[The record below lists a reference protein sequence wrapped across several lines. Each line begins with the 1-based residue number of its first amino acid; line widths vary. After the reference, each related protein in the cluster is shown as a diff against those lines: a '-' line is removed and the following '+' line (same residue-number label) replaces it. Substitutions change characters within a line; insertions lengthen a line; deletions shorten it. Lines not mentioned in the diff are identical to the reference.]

1 MRVDIYSDFVLKDIL
16 QSYSSIQFSE
26 CIRDVGDIQLSF
38 TDGEVY
44 RNISVAEDILVVEN
58 NAYLAENKHKTDS
71 KDLRKYEITGRH
83 ITAILSWRCVKGFEV
98 PVGESYENACIRLVQ
113 ENFISTTD
121 KKRTI
126 PNFTFKRLG
135 LSQKNT
141 VKRIYEANDCLS
153 ILKFISK
160 LGGFGFRLE
169 YDIQEKKLVFCCVPV
184 SDKSSTVIFGDK
196 FNNISETDIYEE
208 TSDYKNVAYLY
219 NEQTETEEESYTA
232 YGETESEG
240 LFRREYVEKG
250 SSVEDLMEGL
260 KEKSKTTGAE
270 FVILNSEQYRYNK
283 DYFLGDT
290 VLLTDTDS
298 GLSLAKPIEK
308 VTHFYEKTYEM
319 EITYGDAIPTI
330 FTKK

>member
-1 MRVDIYSDFVLKDIL
+1 MRVDIYSDFTLKDIL

-38 TDGEVY
+38 TDNEVY
-44 RNISVAEDILVVEN
+44 KNIKVTEDVLVVGN

-83 ITAILSWRCVKGFEV
+83 ITSVLSWRCVKGFEV
-98 PVGESYENACIRLVQ
+98 PVGETYEDACIRLIQ
-113 ENFISTTD
+113 GNFISPTD

-169 YDIQEKKLVFCCVPV
+169 YDIQGKKLVFCCVPV
-184 SDKSSTVIFGDK
+184 SDRSSTVIFGDK

-219 NEQTETEEESYTA
+219 TEQT
-232 YGETESEG
+232 ETESEG
-240 LFRREYVEKG
+240 LLRREYVEKG
-250 SSVEDLMEGL
+250 SSVEDLLEGL

-270 FVILNSEQYRYNK
+270 FVILNSEQYQYNK

-298 GLSLAKPIEK
+298 GLALAKPIEK

>member
-1 MRVDIYSDFVLKDIL
+1 MRVDIYSDFTLKDIL

-38 TDGEVY
+38 TDNEVY
-44 RNISVAEDILVVEN
+44 KNIKVTEDVLVVGN

-83 ITAILSWRCVKGFEV
+83 ITSVLSWRCVKGFEV
-98 PVGESYENACIRLVQ
+98 PVGETYEDACIRLVQ
-113 ENFISTTD
+113 ENFISPPD

-126 PNFTFKRLG
+126 PNFTFKRLE

-160 LGGFGFRLE
+160 LGGFGFWLE

-184 SDKSSTVIFGDK
+184 SDRSSTVIFGDK
-196 FNNISETDIYEE
+196 FNNISETDIYKE

-219 NEQTETEEESYTA
+219 TEPTETEEESYTA
-232 YGETESEG
+232 YGETDAEG
-240 LFRREYVEKG
+240 LLRREYVEKG
-250 SSVEDLMEGL
+250 SFVEDLLEGL

-270 FVILNSEQYRYNK
+270 FVILNSE
-283 DYFLGDT
+283 
-290 VLLTDTDS
+290 
-298 GLSLAKPIEK
+298 
-308 VTHFYEKTYEM
+308 
-319 EITYGDAIPTI
+319 
-330 FTKK
+330 

>member
-26 CIRDVGDIQLSF
+26 CIRDAGDIQLSF
-38 TDGEVY
+38 TDSEVY
-44 RNISVAEDILVVEN
+44 RNISVTEDVLVVGN

-83 ITAILSWRCVKGFEV
+83 ITSVLSWRCVKGFEV
-98 PVGESYENACIRLVQ
+98 PVGETYEDACIRLVQ
-113 ENFISTTD
+113 ENFISPPD

-160 LGGFGFRLE
+160 LGGFGFWLE

-184 SDKSSTVIFGDK
+184 SDRSSTVIFGDK

-219 NEQTETEEESYTA
+219 TEPTETEEESYTA
-232 YGETESEG
+232 YGETDAEG
-240 LFRREYVEKG
+240 LLRREYVEKG
-250 SSVEDLMEGL
+250 SFVEDLLEGL

-270 FVILNSEQYRYNK
+270 FVILNS
-283 DYFLGDT
+283 
-290 VLLTDTDS
+290 S
-298 GLSLAKPIEK
+298 IS
-308 VTHFYEKTYEM
+308 
-319 EITYGDAIPTI
+319 ITRTI
-330 FTKK
+330 FLEIQCF

>member
-1 MRVDIYSDFVLKDIL
+1 MRIDIYSDFILKDIL
-16 QSYSSIQFSE
+16 QSYSSVQFSE
-26 CIRDVGDIQLSF
+26 CIRDAGDIQLSF
-38 TDGEVY
+38 TDSEVY
-44 RNISVAEDILVVEN
+44 RNIKVMEDFLLVGN

-83 ITAILSWRCVKGFEV
+83 ITSVLSWRCVKGFEV
-98 PVGESYENACIRLVQ
+98 PVGETYEDACIRLVQ
-113 ENFISTTD
+113 ENFISPPD

-160 LGGFGFRLE
+160 LGGFGFWLE

-184 SDKSSTVIFGDK
+184 SDRSSTVIFGDK

-219 NEQTETEEESYTA
+219 TEPTETEEESYTA
-232 YGETESEG
+232 YGETDAEG
-240 LFRREYVEKG
+240 LLRREYVEKG
-250 SSVEDLMEGL
+250 SFVEDLLEGL

-270 FVILNSEQYRYNK
+270 FVILNSEQYQYNK

-298 GLSLAKPIEK
+298 GLALAKPIEK

>member
-1 MRVDIYSDFVLKDIL
+1 MRVDIYSDFTLKDIL
-16 QSYSSIQFSE
+16 QSYSSVQFSE
-26 CIRDVGDIQLSF
+26 CIRDAGDIQLSF
-38 TDGEVY
+38 TDSEVY
-44 RNISVAEDILVVEN
+44 RNISVTEDVLVVGN

-83 ITAILSWRCVKGFEV
+83 ITSVLSWRCVKGFEI
-98 PVGESYENACIRLVQ
+98 PVGETYEDACIRLIQ
-113 ENFISTTD
+113 ENFISPTD

-135 LSQKNT
+135 LFQKNT
-141 VKRIYEANDCLS
+141 VKRIYEANDGLS

-169 YDIQEKKLVFCCVPV
+169 YDIQNKKLVFCCVPV
-184 SDKSSTVIFGDK
+184 SDRSSTVIFGDK

-219 NEQTETEEESYTA
+219 TDQTEMEEESYTA
-232 YGETESEG
+232 YGETDAEG
-240 LFRREYVEKG
+240 LLRREYVEKG
-250 SSVEDLMEGL
+250 SSVEDLLEGL

-290 VLLTDTDS
+290 VLLTDMDS
-298 GLSLAKPIEK
+298 SLSLAKPIEK

>member
-1 MRVDIYSDFVLKDIL
+1 MRVDIYSDFTLKDIL

-38 TDGEVY
+38 TDNEVY
-44 RNISVAEDILVVEN
+44 KNIKVTEDVLVVGN

-83 ITAILSWRCVKGFEV
+83 ITSVLSWRCVKGFEV
-98 PVGESYENACIRLVQ
+98 PVGETYEDACIRLVQ
-113 ENFISTTD
+113 ENFISPPD

-160 LGGFGFRLE
+160 LGGFGFWLE

-184 SDKSSTVIFGDK
+184 SDRSSTVIFGDK

-219 NEQTETEEESYTA
+219 TEPTETEEESYTA
-232 YGETESEG
+232 YGETDAEG
-240 LFRREYVEKG
+240 LLRREYVEKG
-250 SSVEDLMEGL
+250 SFVEDLLEGL
-260 KEKSKTTGAE
+260 KEKSKTTGGGICN
-270 FVILNSEQYRYNK
+270 FKFR
-283 DYFLGDT
+283 T
-290 VLLTDTDS
+290 VS
-298 GLSLAKPIEK
+298 
-308 VTHFYEKTYEM
+308 V
-319 EITYGDAIPTI
+319 
-330 FTKK
+330 

>member
-26 CIRDVGDIQLSF
+26 CIRDAGDIQLSF
-38 TDGEVY
+38 TDSEVY
-44 RNISVAEDILVVEN
+44 RNISVTEDVLVVGN

-83 ITAILSWRCVKGFEV
+83 ITSVLSWRCVKGFEV
-98 PVGESYENACIRLVQ
+98 PVGETYEDACIRLVQ
-113 ENFISTTD
+113 ENFISPPD
-121 KKRTI
+121 KKR
-126 PNFTFKRLG
+126 
-135 LSQKNT
+135 T

-160 LGGFGFRLE
+160 LGGFGFWLE

-184 SDKSSTVIFGDK
+184 SDRSSTVIFGDK

-219 NEQTETEEESYTA
+219 TEPTETEEESYTA
-232 YGETESEG
+232 YGETDAEG
-240 LFRREYVEKG
+240 LLRREYVEKG
-250 SSVEDLMEGL
+250 SFVEDLLEGL

-270 FVILNSEQYRYNK
+270 FVILNSEQYQYNK

-298 GLSLAKPIEK
+298 GLALAKPIEK

>member
-1 MRVDIYSDFVLKDIL
+1 MRVDIYSDFKLKDIL

-44 RNISVAEDILVVEN
+44 RNISVTEDILVVGN

-83 ITAILSWRCVKGFEV
+83 ITSILSWRCVKGFEV
-98 PVGESYENACIRLVQ
+98 LVGESYEDACIRLIR
-113 ENFISTTD
+113 ENFISPTD

-160 LGGFGFRLE
+160 LGGFGFKLN
-169 YDIQEKKLVFCCVPV
+169 YDIQEKKLVFCCIPV
-184 SDKSSTVIFGDK
+184 SDRSSTVIFGDK
-196 FNNISETDIYEE
+196 FNNIS
-208 TSDYKNVAYLY
+208 
-219 NEQTETEEESYTA
+219 
-232 YGETESEG
+232 
-240 LFRREYVEKG
+240 
-250 SSVEDLMEGL
+250 
-260 KEKSKTTGAE
+260 
-270 FVILNSEQYRYNK
+270 
-283 DYFLGDT
+283 
-290 VLLTDTDS
+290 
-298 GLSLAKPIEK
+298 
-308 VTHFYEKTYEM
+308 
-319 EITYGDAIPTI
+319 
-330 FTKK
+330 